1 MMKVL
6 GSISRWMGYVSAA
19 AIIILMLLVTVNVI
33 GRYFFNSPITGA
45 PEIACLLMIIVVFP
59 ALAWVA
65 LEGKHVRV
73 DFIMD
78 RFSPVVQAITD
89 GIMLIISLGIYAII
103 SWRSFLAAMKS
114 TDVSSLLSIPQ
125 APFYW
130 VMTVGWALFSISIVA
145 LIIKNIA
152 VVVKK

>member
-1 MMKVL
+1 MKML
-6 GSISRWMGYVSAA
+6 GAISRLMGYVSSAI
-19 AIIILMLLVTVNVI
+19 IIILMLLVTANVI
-33 GRYFFNSPITGA
+33 GRYFFNEPITGA
-45 PEIACLLMIIVVFP
+45 PEIACLLMIVIVFP

-73 DFIMD
+73 DFIME
-78 RFSPVVQAITD
+78 RCSPVVQAITD

-103 SWRSFLAAMKS
+103 SWRSFLAATKS
-114 TDVSSLLSIPQ
+114 SDVSSLLSIPQ

-130 VMTVGWALFSISIVA
+130 IMAVGWTLFSISIIA

-152 VVVKK
+152 GVVKK

>member
-1 MMKVL
+1 MKML
-6 GSISRWMGYVSAA
+6 GSISRWMGYLSSAV
-19 AIIILMLLVTVNVI
+19 IIILMLLVTANVI
-33 GRYFFNSPITGA
+33 GRYFLNEPITGA
-45 PEIACLLMIIVVFP
+45 PEIACLLMIVIVFP

-73 DFIMD
+73 EFVME
-78 RFSPVVQAITD
+78 RFSPVVQAISD

-103 SWRSFLAAMKS
+103 SWRSFLSATKS
-114 TDVSSLLSIPQ
+114 SDVSSLLSIPQ

-130 VMTVGWALFSISIVA
+130 IMSVGWTLFTISIIA

-152 VVVKK
+152 GVVKK